1 MTEKTN
7 IRIGISVG
15 DLNGV
20 GLEVILKTF
29 ADERMLEFCTP
40 VLFASNKVVAFIK
53 KQLNL
58 EFSYNGI
65 VQLSAIIDHKINVM
79 NIWKEL
85 PTIQLGTPTPESGKC
100 ALESLTA
107 AVGALKEN
115 FVDVLV
121 TAPIDKKNIQ
131 SESFHFPGHTDYLAQ
146 ELEGESLMFMISDEV
161 RVGLLTDHLP
171 LKEVAKSLTPELV
184 EKKIRLMEASL
195 RMDFGIIRPKIA
207 VLGLNPHCGDQGVI
221 GNEEAKII
229 HPVIEKLYKEGILVF
244 GTYSADS
251 FFVADYKHFDGVI
264 APYHDQGLIPF
275 KIMSFGKGV
284 NFTAGLSKVR
294 TSPDHGTA
302 YGIAGKG
309 IADESSF
316 REAVYMAVDIYRKR
330 KENQELIANA
340 LDASS
345 LEKGFLSKEKEE

>member
-100 ALESLTA
+100 ALESLIA

-146 ELEGESLMFMISDEV
+146 ELEGESLMFM
-161 RVGLLTDHLP
+161 
-171 LKEVAKSLTPELV
+171 V